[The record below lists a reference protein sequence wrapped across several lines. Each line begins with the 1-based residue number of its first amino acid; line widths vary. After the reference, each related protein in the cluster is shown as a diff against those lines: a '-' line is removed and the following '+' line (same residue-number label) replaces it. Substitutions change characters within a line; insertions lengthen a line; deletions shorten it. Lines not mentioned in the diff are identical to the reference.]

1 MLTFKP
7 DVLVMIQAVYIFL
20 MQMAWDQVLCQLHY
34 SIHEESKHGTFVGRI
49 AQDLGLEIRE
59 INSRMLRI
67 ISKDQKEYFQVNLQ
81 NGILFVK
88 HAIDR
93 EELCPNLPI
102 CIVSIQ
108 VIVDKP
114 VQMHRVDVEIE
125 DINDNYP
132 VFSASQYAISIA
144 ESKQPGS
151 RFPLEGAVDADIG
164 TNSVTNYELSS
175 NEYFI
180 LEFPKFVHQIRS
192 IQLVLKKSLDREKI
206 SLHNLTLTAFDGGK
220 PKLSSSTQLI
230 INVEDVNDNSPTFN
244 QSFYQ
249 CSVAENAPKGTLV
262 TRLNASDLD
271 QGKNMEILYEF
282 SKLVPLQ
289 MLSIFSLDKYT
300 GEIYVNGEL
309 DYEKNSVYEIHV
321 DAFDNGEPPLTGH
334 CQLLVT
340 VIDLNDNAPE
350 MSLTSLSL
358 PVPED
363 ATQGSI
369 VAIISVH
376 DQDSGVNGR
385 VNCYSFP
392 PSPFKINPAFTGD
405 FSLILNAPLD
415 RENKSEYQVVIT
427 AKDEGSPA
435 LSTSMT
441 IQIEVSDVNDNA
453 PLFQQPAHTI
463 FIKENNP
470 PGSHV
475 YTVSASDSDTG
486 QNSFITY
493 SLTESFIEGVPVS
506 SYIAINPENGNL
518 FALLPFDHEE
528 VTYFQCHI
536 KATDA
541 GLPPLNSSLI
551 LNIFIVDVNDN
562 PPVFTSDY
570 SNSASAISVTAHKSA
585 QPGHLIAKL
594 NAVDLDSG
602 YNAWV
607 SYKIK
612 NVAGNSPFSISQH
625 AGEIRL
631 TRPITEAE
639 GDAFRL
645 FVVAE
650 DHGEPAMTALT
661 QIIISIK
668 DSGEDTKIVHHHS
681 RGISDEFSDANV
693 YLVVAIC
700 SISSIFLI
708 TLITFTVLRWQ
719 KYRDEVSQLRENYR
733 ICSNTVGSWVYSQSQ
748 YKFYSNSLQ
757 AKNDL
762 IVFTPNG
769 AQFPQTEE
777 ATSQQGAISYSAHQ
791 PKHPHPDWRY
801 SASLRAAMQGAV
813 HMEGAAVLRGG
824 AGGLEQ
830 QWPTVSSATP
840 EPEGGEVSPPV
851 GAGVN
856 CNSWTFKYGPGN
868 PKQPVPQIPPDFP
881 ENFIIPGSPAIISIR
896 QDQPS
901 AQNQK
906 NFITFGKKEETKK
919 KKKKKKGNKN
929 QDKGNNSADNNDK

>member
-1 MLTFKP
+1 MFIFKP
-7 DVLVMIQAVYIFL
+7 DVLVIIQAVFL
-20 MQMAWDQVLCQLHY
+20 MQMAWNKVLCQLHY
-34 SIHEESKHGTFVGRI
+34 SIPEESKHGTFVGRI
-49 AQDLGLEIRE
+49 AQDLGMEIIE

-93 EELCPNLPI
+93 EELCPNLPL

-132 VFSASQYAISIA
+132 VFSSIQYTISIA

-151 RFPLEGAVDADIG
+151 RFPLEGAVDSDVG
-164 TNSVTNYELSS
+164 TNSVTSYELNA

-220 PKLSSSTQLI
+220 PKLSGCTQLI
-230 INVEDVNDNSPTFN
+230 INVEDVNDNSPIFN

-249 CSVAENAPKGTLV
+249 CSVAENASKGTLV
-262 TRLNASDLD
+262 TRLNATDLD
-271 QGKNMEILYEF
+271 LGKNGEISYEF

-289 MLSIFSLDKYT
+289 MLSIFSLDKNT
-300 GEIYVNGEL
+300 GYINVNGEL
-309 DYEKNSVYEIHV
+309 DYEKNNVYEIYV

-340 VIDLNDNAPE
+340 VADLNDNAPE
-350 MSLTSLSL
+350 MSVTSLSL

-363 ATQGSI
+363 ATQGTI

-376 DQDSGVNGR
+376 DRDSGINGR
-385 VNCYSFP
+385 VNCYSIP
-392 PSPFKINPAFTGD
+392 PTPFKVNPAFTGD
-405 FSLILNAPLD
+405 FSLIVNAPLD

-427 AKDEGSPA
+427 ATDEGSPA

-441 IQIEVSDVNDNA
+441 INVEVSDVNDNA

-463 FIKENNP
+463 FIKENNA

-475 YTVSASDSDTG
+475 YTVSAFDSDTG
-486 QNSFITY
+486 QNAFITY
-493 SLTESFIEGVPVS
+493 SLTESFIEGIPIS
-506 SYIAINPENGNL
+506 SYISINPESGNL

-528 VTYFQCHI
+528 VVYFQCHI

-541 GLPPLNSSLI
+541 GLPPLNSSLA

-562 PPVFTSDY
+562 PPVFTSEY
-570 SNSASAISVTAHKSA
+570 ANRESAMSLTAPKSI
-585 QPGHLIAKL
+585 QPGHLVTKV

-602 YNAWV
+602 YNAWMI
-607 SYKIK
+607 YKIK
-612 NVAGNSPFSISQH
+612 NVAGNSPFAISQH
-625 AGEIRL
+625 TGEIRL

-639 GDAFRL
+639 GDEFRL

-650 DHGEPAMTALT
+650 DHGEPVMTALT

-681 RGISDEFSDANV
+681 RAISEEFSDVNV

-719 KYRDEVSQLRENYR
+719 KYKDEVNQLRENYR

-748 YKFYSNSLQ
+748 YKFYTNSLQ

-762 IVFTPNG
+762 IVFTPNRG
-769 AQFPQTEE
+769 QSSQTEE
-777 ATSQQGAISYSAHQ
+777 TTSEGGAISYL
-791 PKHPHPDWRY
+791 
-801 SASLRAAMQGAV
+801 SLQVRWS
-813 HMEGAAVLRGG
+813 RFF
-824 AGGLEQ
+824 
-830 QWPTVSSATP
+830 
-840 EPEGGEVSPPV
+840 
-851 GAGVN
+851 N
-856 CNSWTFKYGPGN
+856 Y
-868 PKQPVPQIPPDFP
+868 
-881 ENFIIPGSPAIISIR
+881 
-896 QDQPS
+896 
-901 AQNQK
+901 
-906 NFITFGKKEETKK
+906 
-919 KKKKKKGNKN
+919 
-929 QDKGNNSADNNDK
+929 